1 MTSQSESD
9 PQDSASVSIKDS
21 SPGKLGLAA
30 LERENEALRA
40 RVQMLEGQIDTLEHS
55 RRDLDAL
62 LSGTRNAVLFL
73 NRDLVVERI
82 SVAAR
87 KVLALDDSH
96 IGTHL
101 RSVCDVFGAVDLK
114 CILAAT
120 EPALAG
126 GASDAEEVRT
136 RAGRRYLNWSSPL
149 LDRERKVRGL
159 VVRFVDIDPLQGAQQ
174 AVEQS
179 ALRLRNAQRLAAVGD
194 FIWHEN
200 SGEMIWSDEL
210 YEIFAV
216 PAGESVDLAS
226 FGSER
231 SLTSGDQPVLRKW
244 LEPALA
250 SGSAELPP
258 HEYRT
263 IRADGRPMDVRL
275 QGAIQRDATGAATV
289 FGAVLDITEHRELQR
304 FNSLVVEASV
314 HGVFVLGLRGQGFT
328 FVNAALTELMGYS
341 AEEAYGW
348 SEEESFKVLDPRDT
362 KAFMNFV
369 GAVAKADDGQI
380 VISSYRLRSKSGQ
393 TLWVLARGSVFERDS
408 EGKALS
414 MLGFNID
421 VTSERELERLNTRI
435 LDSAST
441 GIFIVDVQQMRCLY
455 ANPRITRMSGFG
467 LETLRSFD
475 KDQILGMVHPDDQ
488 ALVDDFLLGF
498 RIDRDAHAVTECR
511 VINERGELTWVQI
524 SASVFDRGADGAPLT
539 ILGFMLDITEQKRLE
554 TFNDRI
560 DSSAVTGI
568 FTIDIREIRYT
579 YANEKAL
586 EMLGY
591 PQDVLLAMSGEETFR
606 VVHPDDRELVRGLL
620 SEVANAPD
628 SRTFG
633 ASYRLLT
640 RAGEPLWVAVRAS
653 VFERDSNGAP
663 VSLLCFSLDVSEE
676 RRAQGIND
684 RIMASTVTGI
694 VIADMRSQTY
704 RYVNQRMA
712 DILGYSVDELMGM
725 KPGALLNLAHPEDR
739 ENAQRFAQ
747 QLLDAEDGAVC
758 AAEVR
763 YLTRSGDTRWIT
775 MHGTVFERDADGAP
789 LSVIGFNLDITD
801 KKIAQLALEQ
811 RSEGLEQFAK
821 IAAHDLQEPLRTIK
835 SFVGVLEDSLGD
847 DLDDLSRQSM
857 GFISNASERMSSLI
871 TDLLDYS
878 RVGLGELER
887 DVDING
893 VLEEVLFILA
903 ARISETNAVVEVG
916 SLPSVDGRRDDFVRL
931 FLNLITNAIKYRQPD
946 VPPWIRVGCL
956 REGTSLHW
964 SVRDNGIG
972 IDPNHLERIFGVF
985 QRLHLRSEIEGS
997 GIGLAHCR
1005 KIVEGFGGRIWCES
1019 EPAFGS
1025 TFHFVMPV
1033 IVPDTAAAGQ

>member
-1 MTSQSESD
+1 MAAQPESD
-9 PQDSASVSIKDS
+9 PQGSAPLPLADTH
-21 SPGKLGLAA
+21 PEEADRAA
-30 LERENEALRA
+30 LKRENEALRA
-40 RVQMLEGQIDTLEHS
+40 RLQALEGQIDALEDS
-55 RRDLDAL
+55 RRELDAL
-62 LSGTRNAVLFL
+62 LSSTQYAALFL
-73 NRDLVVERI
+73 NRDLAVERI

-87 KVLALDDSH
+87 EVLALDDSH
-96 IGTHL
+96 IDMHL
-101 RSVCDVFGAVDLK
+101 ASVCDVFGPVNVER
-114 CILAAT
+114 IVAAAELT
-120 EPALAG
+120 LAG
-126 GASDAEEVRT
+126 GVSDAEVCT
-136 RAGRRYLNWSSPL
+136 PAGQRYLIRSSPL
-149 LDRERKVRGL
+149 LDRGQMIRGL
-159 VVRFVDIDPLQGAQQ
+159 VVRFIEVDPRQW
-174 AVEQS
+174 VKPTEEQNG
-179 ALRLRNAQRLAAVGD
+179 LRLRNAQRLAAIGD

-216 PAGESVDLAS
+216 PAGEAVDFAS

-231 SLTSGDQPVLRKW
+231 NLASDDQAVLRKW

-263 IRADGRPMDVRL
+263 IRGDGRPMDVRV

-304 FNSLVVEASV
+304 FRSLGVEASV

-362 KAFMNFV
+362 KAFMTFV

-414 MLGFNID
+414 MLGNNID

-475 KDQILGMVHPDDQ
+475 KDQILGMVHPDDR

-511 VINERGELTWVQI
+511 VINESGELTWVKV

-560 DSSAVTGI
+560 DSSAVIGI

-591 PQDVLLAMSGEETFR
+591 PQDVLFAMSGEETLR
-606 VVHPDDRELVRGLL
+606 VVHPDDRELVRELL
-620 SEVANAPD
+620 SEVASAPD
-628 SRTFG
+628 SRTYG
-633 ASYRLLT
+633 ASYRLLS
-640 RAGEPLWVAVRAS
+640 RAGEPIWVAARAS
-653 VFERDSNGAP
+653 VFERDSNGDP

-694 VIADMRSQTY
+694 VIADMRSQRY

-725 KPGALLNLAHPEDR
+725 QPEALMQLAHPEDR
-739 ENAQRFAQ
+739 EHAQRFAQ

-946 VPPWIRVGCL
+946 VPPWIRVDCL

-1025 TFHFVMPV
+1025 TFHFVTPV
-1033 IVPDTAAAGQ
+1033 IVPNTAEARQ